1 MGPNP
6 ERLLTV
12 CSAPFPCGM
21 GAVDASGTTAAVDM
35 AQRGVLY
42 KLRFDQ
48 TSGHVKTEEEVS
60 SVRANVQLW
69 LGPKEAP
76 EVAALQPGEEA
87 QSGYFTGGGLDLKP
101 FLGVFRVRAAGALH
115 PGHRADTWHTLVP
128 YA

>member
-1 MGPNP
+1 
-6 ERLLTV
+6 
-12 CSAPFPCGM
+12 M
-21 GAVDASGTTAAVDM
+21 GAVDASSDTASVDM

-48 TSGHVKTEEEVS
+48 SSGHVKTEEEVS

-87 QSGYFTGGGLDLKP
+87 QSGYFTGGGLNLKP
-101 FLGVFRVRAAGALH
+101 FLGVFRVRASRMRTPSTALTR
-115 PGHRADTWHTLVP
+115 GRTLAP